1 MSCYARLPILKGVIV
16 LLKTNKE
23 KLVIQSVHG
32 KIHSPMMGPNPY
44 RISHC
49 GKPMILHGTGG
60 ITYNFKIGDS
70 CMDLVGDHV
79 EPGVSIR
86 NEEAAEN
93 RALNILA
100 CVGNEARVTSGD
112 AKGAKGFV
120 TGSHGGIDHVMIYFQ
135 EEDLEKM
142 AIDDKIQIKANGLG
156 LEIEGYEDITVMNLD
171 PNLFE
176 KLGVKEN
183 NDGQLEISVVTE
195 IPAHLMGSGIGS
207 ATSFSGDYDITTGDA
222 EAVKKYGIDKLRFGD
237 LVLLRDCDNTFGRQY
252 LEGAV
257 TVGVIVHSN
266 CILAGHGPGVT
277 GLFSCKTSKIKGI
290 IDDKANLANF
300 LEIK

>member
-1 MSCYARLPILKGVIV
+1 M
-16 LLKTNKE
+16 LKTNKD

-32 KIHSPMMGPNPY
+32 KIHSPMMGPSPY
-44 RISHC
+44 RISHE

-79 EPGVSIR
+79 EPGVSLR
-86 NEEAAEN
+86 NEDAAEN
-93 RALNILA
+93 RALNILS

-120 TGSHGGIDHVMIYFQ
+120 TGSHGGIDHVMIYFP

-142 AIDDKIQIKANGLG
+142 AIDDKIQIKATGLG
-156 LEIEGYEDITVMNLD
+156 LEIKGYEDVTVMNLD

-183 NDGQLEISVVTE
+183 SDGQLEIPVVTE

-207 ATSFSGDYDITTGDA
+207 ATSFMGDYDITTGD
-222 EAVKKYGIDKLRFGD
+222 EVAVKKYGIDKLRFGD

-290 IDDKANLANF
+290 IDENANLANF
-300 LEIK
+300 LDIK